1 MSEYLQSELPA
12 IKLFKKL
19 KYDYFDAK
27 GEMYKVVLEDRLTSS
42 LKRINPWL
50 SENNLQKVSR
60 KILAVSGSSLM
71 EINSEIHKLITKADA
86 LSLKPTPEEHPRA
99 VKFIDY
105 DNLDNNEFLLVNQM
119 KFKGERANSIPDLVV
134 FINGLP
140 LAVIEAKN
148 Q

>member
-1 MSEYLQSELPA
+1 
-12 IKLFKKL
+12 
-19 KYDYFDAK
+19 
-27 GEMYKVVLEDRLTSS
+27 
-42 LKRINPWL
+42 
-50 SENNLQKVSR
+50 
-60 KILAVSGSSLM
+60 M

-86 LSLKPTPEEHPRA
+86 LSLKPTLEEHPRA